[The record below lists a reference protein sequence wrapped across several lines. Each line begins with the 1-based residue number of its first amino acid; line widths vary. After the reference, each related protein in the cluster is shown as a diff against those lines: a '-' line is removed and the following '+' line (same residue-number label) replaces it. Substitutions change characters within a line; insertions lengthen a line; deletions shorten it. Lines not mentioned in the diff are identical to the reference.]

1 MSICAPFTG
10 WRIHM
15 SYGSPALFKVRVPR
29 CLSVEFSLSKL
40 VSVSNKSWTF
50 QIKSS
55 LLNLFA
61 HTSLSCFISKLFLIH
76 VLHDEEKNWIASNTL
91 QIRFSTTIHI
101 PAYSRILILH
111 VQHNTAD
118 VNECILLYVAGT
130 SVPICIN
137 ISQCDATGPISVSLV
152 FNDDSNKHFSNLNS
166 FIVICWKNTWKT
178 SLKSYHILRFILAR
192 SQKYKAWPKNH
203 QL

>member
-91 QIRFSTTIHI
+91 QIRFSTTKQYTYQHTAGYSFYTWDITLQMSMN
-101 PAYSRILILH
+101 AYFCTLQEHLF
-111 VQHNTAD
+111 Q
-118 VNECILLYVAGT
+118 YV
-130 SVPICIN
+130 
-137 ISQCDATGPISVSLV
+137 
-152 FNDDSNKHFSNLNS
+152 
-166 FIVICWKNTWKT
+166 
-178 SLKSYHILRFILAR
+178 
-192 SQKYKAWPKNH
+192 
-203 QL
+203 